1 LVRILALD
9 IGDRRIGVAMSDP
22 GGILASPHSVIERR
36 SETDDI
42 AAIVKIVE
50 DNKVGIIVVG
60 LPITLNGA
68 IGDQAVKVQGFVEH
82 LVHHTEVRVEY
93 RDERMSTVSARRLLQ
108 QGRTKKIKQKIPDD
122 AAAAAVI
129 LQSYLDENAPSED
142 I

>member
-1 LVRILALD
+1 MRILALD
-9 IGDRRIGVAMSDP
+9 IGDKRIGVAMSDP
-22 GGILASPHSVIERR
+22 GGILASPYSVIERR

-82 LVHHTEVRVEY
+82 LVNHTEVRVEY

-108 QGRTKKIKQKIPDD
+108 QSRHKKIKQKIPDD

-129 LQSYLDENAPSED
+129 LQSYLDESASSED